1 MYLPMQAVIRV
12 CSRLMVAGKDERGLF
27 GKIPQIILIEL
38 GDGLGMRSHG
48 LLPLLLVGVTRLDR
62 L

>member
-1 MYLPMQAVIRV
+1 MYLPMQTVIRV

-48 LLPLLLVGVTRLDR
+48 
-62 L
+62 